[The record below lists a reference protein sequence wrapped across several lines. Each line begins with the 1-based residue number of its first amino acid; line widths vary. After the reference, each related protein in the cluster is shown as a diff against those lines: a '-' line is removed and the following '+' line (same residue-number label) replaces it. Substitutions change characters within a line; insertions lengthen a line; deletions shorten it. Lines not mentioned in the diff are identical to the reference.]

1 MRRSIIIPM
10 IVSLCAALIMAMSGS
25 VFAANLHGTQDDFQR
40 LHQPAARQG
49 AKAKSVKLACSLLAK
64 ALRSDG
70 LAAVLTYV
78 RSIGTKE
85 AAATISKNAAT
96 IAKTLDELVKW
107 EELSMA
113 MVRGQVGG
121 ALIKAGVAESNAKTA
136 AYWIQEVV
144 SGLFM

>member
-1 MRRSIIIPM
+1 MNKHGILPLIGNLVI
-10 IVSLCAALIMAMSGS
+10 ALVLTTAGP
-25 VFAANLHGTQDDFQR
+25 VFADHLDASQHDIEH
-40 LHQPAARQG
+40 LHQPAAPQG
-49 AKAKSVKLACSLLAK
+49 TKAKSVKFACGLLAK
-64 ALRSDG
+64 ALRSEG

-85 AAATISKNAAT
+85 AAATISKHAAT
-96 IAKTLDELVKW
+96 IAKTLDELVTW

-121 ALIKAGVAESNAKTA
+121 ALMKAGVAESKAKTA
-136 AYWIQEVV
+136 AYWIQEVL